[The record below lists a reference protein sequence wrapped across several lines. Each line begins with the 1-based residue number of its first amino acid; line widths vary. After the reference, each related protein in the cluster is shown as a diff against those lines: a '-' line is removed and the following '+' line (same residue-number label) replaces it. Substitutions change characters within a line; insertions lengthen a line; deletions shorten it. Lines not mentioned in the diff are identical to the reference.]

1 MSELDAC
8 ALMVMPL
15 LFLFI
20 WRIWS
25 SAQECRNKPQTK
37 TSFGLVITQTT
48 IQPTLIDKN
57 VFNEAKDVLVSMGFS
72 ATESKKM
79 LNAVGPCDNVDIWV
93 KKSLESIKI

>member
-1 MSELDAC
+1 MNELDAC
-8 ALMVMPL
+8 ALMALPL
-15 LFLFI
+15 IGVLILGI
-20 WRIWS
+20 LLG
-25 SAQECRNKPQTK
+25 AQKKARKPQTK

>member
-1 MSELDAC
+1 MSELELY
-8 ALMVMPL
+8 ALMAIPL
-15 LFLFI
+15 IPIFLYGI
-20 WRIWS
+20 WLGM
-25 SAQECRNKPQTK
+25 QEKAKKPQTK

-93 KKSLESIKI
+93 KKSLESIKK